1 MSKQKSYDWNS
12 LRSEFQSSE
21 LSYAAFA
28 KSKGIPASTAY
39 GHLKDIIA
47 AKMTATEESK
57 VQNEVAPQDETTF
70 VALDIFNPDDY
81 EPERPDVTF
90 IKSADVANG
99 SKATQPIEL
108 KVSNISLM
116 LNAGFDKTCL
126 KDVLEVILEIC

>member
-1 MSKQKSYDWNS
+1 MSKQKSYDWDS
-12 LRSEFQSSE
+12 FRSEFQNSE
-21 LSYAAFA
+21 LSYSAFA

-57 VQNEVAPQDETTF
+57 VQIEKAPQAEPTF

-81 EPERPDVTF
+81 EPERPNVTF
-90 IKSADVANG
+90 IKSADVG

-108 KVSNISLM
+108 KISNISLM

-126 KDVLEVILEIC
+126 KDALEVILEIC